1 MSVLLRSPSE
11 RKPGAHGE
19 GFAGSTEG
27 CTRLSYGCVGAGER
41 LPKESGRS
49 RAGVRGP
56 REEIHLPME
65 VLSNRNRGGPPSR
78 PRGCG
83 TSWNEPCFTLMEVT

>member
-41 LPKESGRS
+41 LREGIGSVASRSAWAEGRDSPPHGSALEPKS
-49 RAGVRGP
+49 RWSTF
-56 REEIHLPME
+56 E
-65 VLSNRNRGGPPSR
+65 VSTFQAERL
-78 PRGCG
+78 
-83 TSWNEPCFTLMEVT
+83 WHIVE